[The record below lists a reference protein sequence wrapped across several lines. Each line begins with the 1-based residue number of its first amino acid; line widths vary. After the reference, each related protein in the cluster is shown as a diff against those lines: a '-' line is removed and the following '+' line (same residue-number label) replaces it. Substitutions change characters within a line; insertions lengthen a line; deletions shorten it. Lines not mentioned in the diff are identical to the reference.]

1 MYMEKVPI
9 KSMEKVL
16 RSQIPNLQVA
26 RSQESRSH
34 GVTESQNYVLKVA
47 SVRRF

>member
-34 GVTESQNYVLKVA
+34 RIMYSKLLQ
-47 SVRRF
+47 